1 MAAEPATEL
10 SFGDPGVLAADDP
23 RDRVAGLGPWRL
35 ALRRLRRNKISLA
48 FGALFVVLVLICL
61 AAPLW
66 ADHVA
71 HSDAFKNHLTEQ
83 IKLGGKLTDVVAPD
97 GVPIGP
103 TWHGRF
109 FLGADGN
116 GRDIAVRLLYGGR
129 TSLLIGA
136 GAAIGTILLSILLGT
151 IAGYFRGFADTV
163 ISRGLDILWAF
174 PPLLLGLALGTTL
187 ALGGLAIG
195 PIHIPGDS
203 KLIPILIISIVQV
216 PYMARPL
223 RGQVLALREKEFIE
237 AARAQ
242 GAGPLQIMFSE
253 ILPNLVSTIVV
264 FFPLM
269 VVNAI
274 GLEAALSFL
283 GAGVRPPNPSW
294 GTLLGEGISRIVTA
308 PHQTIV
314 PGLMLVLTVLSL
326 NVFGDGVRDAFD
338 PRANLGESGVAA
350 RGGVITERRVP
361 TVVGSSQLLDRN
373 VLRRLDDPI
382 ANLLGRIDARVY
394 RRDDSDKNLLVR
406 SHVLLDDL
414 QHPHAILF
422 AGEGNTE
429 VADVQL
435 EQQRQEF
442 GVVDVEAMGRIAVAA
457 RTGVHPDYFAL
468 RLGEPL
474 EAEVV
479 QIDECAE

>member
-1 MAAEPATEL
+1 VATEPATEL
-10 SFGDPGVLAADDP
+10 SFGDPAVLVADS

-35 ALRRLRRNKISLA
+35 ALRRLKRKKLALA
-48 FGALFVVLVLICL
+48 FGALFVLIVLVSL

-71 HSDAFKNHLTEQ
+71 HSDPFQNHLTEQ
-83 IKLGGKLTDVVAPD
+83 VVVNGQAKDVVAPD

-103 TWHGRF
+103 TWQGRF

-136 GAAIGTILLSILLGT
+136 GAAIGTILLSILFGT
-151 IAGYFRGFADTV
+151 IAGYFRGWSDTI
-163 ISRGLDILWAF
+163 ISRVLDILWAF
-174 PPLLLGLALGTTL
+174 PPLLLGLALGTAL
-187 ALGGLAIG
+187 ALGGLKVG
-195 PIHIPGDS
+195 PIAIPGDS

-223 RGQVLALREKEFIE
+223 RGQVLALREKEFVE

-253 ILPNLVSTIVV
+253 IVPNLASTIIV

-269 VVNAI
+269 VASAI
-274 GLEAALSFL
+274 GYEAALSFL

-294 GTLLGEGISRIVTA
+294 GTILGEGIQRIVTA

-326 NVFGDGVRDAFD
+326 NIFGDGVRDAFD
-338 PRANLGESGVAA
+338 PRAKVRL
-350 RGGVITERRVP
+350 ER
-361 TVVGSSQLLDRN
+361 
-373 VLRRLDDPI
+373 
-382 ANLLGRIDARVY
+382 
-394 RRDDSDKNLLVR
+394 
-406 SHVLLDDL
+406 
-414 QHPHAILF
+414 
-422 AGEGNTE
+422 
-429 VADVQL
+429 
-435 EQQRQEF
+435 
-442 GVVDVEAMGRIAVAA
+442 
-457 RTGVHPDYFAL
+457 
-468 RLGEPL
+468 
-474 EAEVV
+474 
-479 QIDECAE
+479 